1 MSAVREDTRAGLE
14 GLAEL
19 ARVSLDGSNESIDR
33 MLSLAR
39 AALDMDVAFI
49 LAFTDGEALVEAAD
63 GDADSFGIEVGTRLP
78 LVERRIRPL
87 PPERLCSRAIVLSS
101 PIG

>member
-39 AALDMDVAFI
+39 AALDR
-49 LAFTDGEALVEAAD
+49 AATPA
-63 GDADSFGIEVGTRLP
+63 GRTTSLP
-78 LVERRIRPL
+78 ST
-87 PPERLCSRAIVLSS
+87 SRTGVTSGAA
-101 PIG
+101 